1 MNAQPRWLEDDEQQL
16 WRLMLAGFNKISRT
30 IDDRLQ
36 EGSDISSSEFS
47 VLVTLSEAQDRTLRL
62 RELCDELGWDR
73 SRASHQV
80 TRMKKRGLLTKRK
93 CPGDA
98 RGVLVTLTDQGMAHL
113 EEAVPDHVE
122 TVRRL
127 VFDNLD
133 PDRADRIREFFTDV
147 IASKHLPAN
156 QL

>member
-1 MNAQPRWLEDDEQQL
+1 MNAQPRWLDDEEQQL
-16 WRLMLAGFNKISRT
+16 WRLMLAGFTKISRT

-36 EGSDISSSEFS
+36 AGGDISSPEFS
-47 VLVTLSEAQDRTLRL
+47 VLVALSEAQDHTLRL
-62 RELCDELGWDR
+62 RELCEELGWDR

-80 TRMKKRGLLTKRK
+80 TRMKKRGLLTKK
-93 CPGDA
+93 KYPGDA
-98 RGVLVTLTDQGMAHL
+98 RGVLVILTDQGMSHL

-127 VFDNLD
+127 IFDHLD
-133 PDRADRIREFFTDV
+133 ADRADKISEFFTDV
-147 IASKHLPAN
+147 LAAEDLPTN

>member
-1 MNAQPRWLEDDEQQL
+1 MNAQPRWLDDEEQQL
-16 WRLMLAGFNKISRT
+16 WRLMLAGFTKISRT

-36 EGSDISSSEFS
+36 AGGDISSPEFS
-47 VLVTLSEAQDRTLRL
+47 VLVALSEAQDHTLRL
-62 RELCDELGWDR
+62 RELCEELGWDR

-80 TRMKKRGLLTKRK
+80 TRMKKRSLLTKKK

-98 RGVLVTLTDQGMAHL
+98 RGVLVILTDQGMSHL

-127 VFDNLD
+127 IFDHLD
-133 PDRADRIREFFTDV
+133 ADRADKISEFFTDV
-147 IASKHLPAN
+147 LAAEDLPTN

>member
-1 MNAQPRWLEDDEQQL
+1 MSTQPRWLDDEEQQL
-16 WRLMLAGFNKISRT
+16 WRLILNGFNKISRT
-30 IDDRLQ
+30 IDERLQ

-47 VLVTLSEAQDRTLRL
+47 VLVALSEAEDRTLRL
-62 RELCDELGWDR
+62 RELCEELGWDR

-80 TRMKKRGLLTKRK
+80 TRMKKRGLLTKNK

-98 RGVLVTLTDQGMAHL
+98 RGVLVTLTDQGMSHL

-127 VFDNLD
+127 VFDHLD
-133 PDRADRIREFFTDV
+133 ADRADKISEFFTDV
-147 IASKHLPAN
+147 IASKDLPAN

>member
-47 VLVTLSEAQDRTLRL
+47 VLVTLSEAEDRTLRL

-80 TRMKKRGLLTKRK
+80 TRMKKRGLLTKSK

-147 IASKHLPAN
+147 IASKNLPAN

>member
-1 MNAQPRWLEDDEQQL
+1 MNAQPRWLDDEEQQL
-16 WRLMLAGFNKISRT
+16 WRLMLAGFTKISRT

-36 EGSDISSSEFS
+36 AGGDISSPEFS
-47 VLVTLSEAQDRTLRL
+47 VLVALSEAQDHTLRL
-62 RELCDELGWDR
+62 RELCEELGWDR

-80 TRMKKRGLLTKRK
+80 TRMKKRGLLTKKK

-98 RGVLVTLTDQGMAHL
+98 RGVLVTLTDQGMSHL
-113 EEAVPDHVE
+113 EDAVPDHVE

-127 VFDNLD
+127 VFDHLD
-133 PDRADRIREFFTDV
+133 TDRADKISEFFTDV
-147 IASKHLPAN
+147 ITSKDLPAN

>member
-1 MNAQPRWLEDDEQQL
+1 MNAQPRWLDDEEQQL
-16 WRLMLAGFNKISRT
+16 WRLMLAGFTKISRT

-36 EGSDISSSEFS
+36 AGGDISSSEFA
-47 VLVTLSEAQDRTLRL
+47 VLVALSEGEDRTLRL
-62 RELCDELGWDR
+62 RELCEELGWDR

-80 TRMKKRGLLTKRK
+80 TRMQKRGLLTKRK

-98 RGVLVTLTDQGMAHL
+98 RGVLVTLTDQGMSHL

-127 VFDNLD
+127 IFDHLD
-133 PDRADRIREFFTDV
+133 ADRADKISEFFTDV
-147 IASKHLPAN
+147 LAAEDLPTN

>member
-1 MNAQPRWLEDDEQQL
+1 MNAQPRWLDDEEQQL
-16 WRLMLAGFNKISRT
+16 WRLILAGFTKISRT

-36 EGSDISSSEFS
+36 AGGDISSPEFS
-47 VLVTLSEAQDRTLRL
+47 VLVALSEAQGRTLRL
-62 RELCDELGWDR
+62 RELCEELGWDR

-80 TRMKKRGLLTKRK
+80 TRMKKRGLLTKKK

-98 RGVLVTLTDQGMAHL
+98 RGVLVSLTDEGMSHL

-127 VFDNLD
+127 IFDHLD
-133 PDRADRIREFFTDV
+133 ADRADKISEFFTDV
-147 IASKHLPAN
+147 LAADDLPTN

>member
-80 TRMKKRGLLTKRK
+80 TRMKKRGLLTKSK

>member
-1 MNAQPRWLEDDEQQL
+1 MTAQPHWLDEDEHKL
-16 WRLMLAGFNKISRT
+16 WRLIITGFTTISRT

-36 EGSDISSSEFS
+36 AGSDISSPEFS
-47 VLVTLSEAQDRTLRL
+47 VLVALSEADGQTLRL

-80 TRMKKRGLLTKRK
+80 TRMEKRGLVTKQK

-98 RGVLVTLTDQGMAHL
+98 RGVLVTLTGEGMSRLKDA
-113 EEAVPDHVE
+113 APDHVE

-127 VFDNLD
+127 IFDHLD
-133 PDRADRIREFFTDV
+133 DERAQKIREFFTDV
-147 IASKHLPAN
+147 VNAEQPATE
-156 QL
+156 QE

>member
-1 MNAQPRWLEDDEQQL
+1 MNAQPRWLDDEEQQL
-16 WRLMLAGFNKISRT
+16 WRLMLAGFTKISRT
-30 IDDRLQ
+30 IDDRLRA
-36 EGSDISSSEFS
+36 GGDISSPEFS
-47 VLVTLSEAQDRTLRL
+47 VLVALSEAQDRTLRL
-62 RELCDELGWDR
+62 RELCEELGWDR

-80 TRMKKRGLLTKRK
+80 TRMKKRGLLTKKK

-98 RGVLVTLTDQGMAHL
+98 RGVLVTLTDQGVAHL

-127 VFDNLD
+127 IFDNLD
-133 PDRADRIREFFTDV
+133 ADRADKISEFFTDV
-147 IASKHLPAN
+147 LAAEDLPAN

>member
-1 MNAQPRWLEDDEQQL
+1 MNAQPRWLDDEEQQL
-16 WRLMLAGFNKISRT
+16 WRLMLAGFTKISRT

-36 EGSDISSSEFS
+36 AGGDISSSEFA
-47 VLVTLSEAQDRTLRL
+47 VLVALSEGEDRTLRL
-62 RELCDELGWDR
+62 RELCEELGWDR

-80 TRMKKRGLLTKRK
+80 TRMQKRGLLTKRK

-98 RGVLVTLTDQGMAHL
+98 RGVLVTLTDEGMSHL
-113 EEAVPDHVE
+113 EDAVPDHVE

-127 VFDNLD
+127 IFDHLD
-133 PDRADRIREFFTDV
+133 ADRSEKISAFFTDV
-147 IASKHLPAN
+147 LAAEDLPTN

>member
-1 MNAQPRWLEDDEQQL
+1 MNAQPRWLDDEEQQL
-16 WRLMLAGFNKISRT
+16 WRLMLAGFTKISRT

-36 EGSDISSSEFS
+36 AGGDISSPEFS
-47 VLVTLSEAQDRTLRL
+47 VLVALSEAQDRTLRL
-62 RELCDELGWDR
+62 RELCEELGWDR

-80 TRMKKRGLLTKRK
+80 TRMKKRGLLTKKK

-98 RGVLVTLTDQGMAHL
+98 RGVLVTLTDQGMSHL

-127 VFDNLD
+127 IFDHLD
-133 PDRADRIREFFTDV
+133 ADRADKISEFFTDV
-147 IASKHLPAN
+147 VGAQELPTR
-156 QL
+156 QC

>member
-1 MNAQPRWLEDDEQQL
+1 MNAQPRWLDDDEQQL

-30 IDDRLQ
+30 IDERLQ
-36 EGSDISSSEFS
+36 AGSDISSPEFS
-47 VLVTLSEAQDRTLRL
+47 VLVALSEAEDHTLRL

-80 TRMKKRGLLTKRK
+80 TRMKKRGLLTKSK

-98 RGVLVTLTDQGMAHL
+98 RGVLVTLTDQGMTHL
-113 EEAVPDHVE
+113 EDAVPDHVE

-127 VFDNLD
+127 IFDHLNE
-133 PDRADRIREFFTDV
+133 DRADKIREFFADV
-147 IASKHLPAN
+147 VGAQELPTR
-156 QL
+156 QC

>member
-1 MNAQPRWLEDDEQQL
+1 MNAQPRWLDDEEQQL
-16 WRLMLAGFNKISRT
+16 WRLMLAGFTKISRT

-36 EGSDISSSEFS
+36 AGGDISSSEFA
-47 VLVTLSEAQDRTLRL
+47 VLVALSEAQGRTLRL
-62 RELCDELGWDR
+62 RELCEELGWDR

-80 TRMKKRGLLTKRK
+80 TRMKKRGLLTKKK

-98 RGVLVTLTDQGMAHL
+98 RGVLVTLTDEGMSHL
-113 EEAVPDHVE
+113 EDAVPDHVE

-127 VFDNLD
+127 IFDHLD
-133 PDRADRIREFFTDV
+133 ADRSEKISAFFTDV
-147 IASKHLPAN
+147 LAAEDLPTS

>member
-1 MNAQPRWLEDDEQQL
+1 MNAQPRWLDEEEQQL
-16 WRLMLAGFNKISRT
+16 WRLMLAGFTKISRT

-36 EGSDISSSEFS
+36 AGGDISSPEFS
-47 VLVTLSEAQDRTLRL
+47 VLVALSEAQDHTLRL
-62 RELCDELGWDR
+62 RELCEELGWDR

-80 TRMKKRGLLTKRK
+80 TRMKKRGLLTKK
-93 CPGDA
+93 KYPGDA
-98 RGVLVTLTDQGMAHL
+98 RGVLVILTDQGMSHL

-127 VFDNLD
+127 IFDHLD
-133 PDRADRIREFFTDV
+133 ADRADKISEFFTDV
-147 IASKHLPAN
+147 LAAEDLPAN

>member
-1 MNAQPRWLEDDEQQL
+1 MNAQPRWLDDEEQQL
-16 WRLMLAGFNKISRT
+16 WRLMLAGFTKISRT

-36 EGSDISSSEFS
+36 AGGDISSPEFS
-47 VLVTLSEAQDRTLRL
+47 VLVALSEAQDHTLRL
-62 RELCDELGWDR
+62 RELCEELGWDR

-80 TRMKKRGLLTKRK
+80 TRMKKRGLLTKKK

-98 RGVLVTLTDQGMAHL
+98 RGVLVILTDQGMSHL

-127 VFDNLD
+127 IFDHLD
-133 PDRADRIREFFTDV
+133 ADRADKISEFFTDV
-147 IASKHLPAN
+147 LAAEDLPTS

>member
-1 MNAQPRWLEDDEQQL
+1 MNAQPRWLDDEEQQL
-16 WRLMLAGFNKISRT
+16 WRLMLAGFTKISRT

-36 EGSDISSSEFS
+36 AGGDISSPEFS
-47 VLVTLSEAQDRTLRL
+47 VLVALSEAQDHTLRL
-62 RELCDELGWDR
+62 RELCEELGWDR

-80 TRMKKRGLLTKRK
+80 TRMKKRGLLTKKK

-98 RGVLVTLTDQGMAHL
+98 RGVLVILTAQGMSHL

-127 VFDNLD
+127 IFDHLD
-133 PDRADRIREFFTDV
+133 ADRADKISEFFTDV
-147 IASKHLPAN
+147 LAAEDLPTN

>member
-1 MNAQPRWLEDDEQQL
+1 MNAQPRWLDDEEQQL
-16 WRLMLAGFNKISRT
+16 WRLMLAGFTKISRT

-36 EGSDISSSEFS
+36 AGCDISSSEFS
-47 VLVTLSEAQDRTLRL
+47 VLVALSEAQDRTLRL
-62 RELCDELGWDR
+62 RELCEELGWDR

-80 TRMKKRGLLTKRK
+80 TRMKRRGLLTKKK

-98 RGVLVTLTDQGMAHL
+98 RGVLVSLTDQGMAHL

-122 TVRRL
+122 NVRRL
-127 VFDNLD
+127 IFDHLD
-133 PDRADRIREFFTDV
+133 ADRADKISEFFTDV
-147 IASKHLPAN
+147 LAAEDLPTN

>member
-47 VLVTLSEAQDRTLRL
+47 VLVTLSEAEDRTLRL

-80 TRMKKRGLLTKRK
+80 TRMKKRGLLTKSK

>member
-1 MNAQPRWLEDDEQQL
+1 MNAQPRWLDDDEQQL

-30 IDDRLQ
+30 IDERLQ
-36 EGSDISSSEFS
+36 AGSDISSPEFS

-62 RELCDELGWDR
+62 RELCEELGWDR

-80 TRMKKRGLLTKRK
+80 TRMNKRGLLTKKK

-113 EEAVPDHVE
+113 EDAVPDHVE

-127 VFDNLD
+127 VFDHLD
-133 PDRADRIREFFTDV
+133 ADRADRIREFFNDV
-147 IASKHLPAN
+147 LAAEDLPAN

>member
-1 MNAQPRWLEDDEQQL
+1 MNAQPRWLDDEEQQL
-16 WRLMLAGFNKISRT
+16 WRLILAGFTKISRT

-36 EGSDISSSEFS
+36 AGGDISSPEFS
-47 VLVTLSEAQDRTLRL
+47 VLVALSEAQGRTLRL
-62 RELCDELGWDR
+62 RELCEELGWDR

-98 RGVLVTLTDQGMAHL
+98 RGVLVILTDQGMSHL

-127 VFDNLD
+127 IFDHLD
-133 PDRADRIREFFTDV
+133 ADRADRISEFFTDV
-147 IASKHLPAN
+147 LAAEDLPTN

>member
-1 MNAQPRWLEDDEQQL
+1 
-16 WRLMLAGFNKISRT
+16 MLVA
-30 IDDRLQ
+30 
-36 EGSDISSSEFS
+36 
-47 VLVTLSEAQDRTLRL
+47 LSEAQDHTLRL
-62 RELCDELGWDR
+62 RELCEELGWDR

-80 TRMKKRGLLTKRK
+80 TRMKKRGLLTKKK

-98 RGVLVTLTDQGMAHL
+98 RGVLVILTDQGMSHL

-127 VFDNLD
+127 IFDHLD
-133 PDRADRIREFFTDV
+133 ADRADRISEFFTDV
-147 IASKHLPAN
+147 LAAEDLPTN

>member
-1 MNAQPRWLEDDEQQL
+1 MNAQPRWLDDDEQQL
-16 WRLMLAGFNKISRT
+16 WRLILAGFNKISRT

-36 EGSDISSSEFS
+36 EGSEISSPEFS
-47 VLVTLSEAQDRTLRL
+47 VLVALSEAEDHTLRL

-80 TRMKKRGLLTKRK
+80 TRMNKRGLLTKKK

-98 RGVLVTLTDQGMAHL
+98 RGVLVTLTDQGMSHL
-113 EEAVPDHVE
+113 EDAVPDHVE

-127 VFDNLD
+127 VFDHLNE
-133 PDRADRIREFFTDV
+133 DRADKIREFFADV
-147 IASKHLPAN
+147 IGAQELPTR
-156 QL
+156 QC

>member
-1 MNAQPRWLEDDEQQL
+1 MTTQPRWLDDEEQQL
-16 WRLMLAGFNKISRT
+16 WRLILAGFNKISRT

-36 EGSDISSSEFS
+36 EGSEISSSEFS
-47 VLVTLSEAQDRTLRL
+47 VLVALSEAEDHTLRL

-80 TRMKKRGLLTKRK
+80 TRMKKRGLLTKSK

-98 RGVLVTLTDQGMAHL
+98 RGVLVTLTDQGMTHL
-113 EEAVPDHVE
+113 EDAVPDHVE

-127 VFDNLD
+127 IFDHLNK
-133 PDRADRIREFFTDV
+133 DRADKIREFFADV
-147 IASKHLPAN
+147 IGAQELPTR
-156 QL
+156 QC